1 MLVVIALMAV
11 LATTVSLSLRGT
23 ARAARIEDVAGRVAA
38 FDRSAREAARRFG
51 RPLEL
56 RFDLSAG
63 TVERAGGSDQP
74 APLRLPA
81 GFRVKAVA
89 LPGGT
94 VGAGE
99 VRVPVSV
106 RGHTPSYAAHVEGRG
121 GDGDDIWL
129 MAAGLTGRTLVIR
142 DATEVQD
149 IFSADGN
156 DGGAIVAAAAP
167 GARPDAD

>member
-1 MLVVIALMAV
+1 MVLALMAV

-56 RFDLSAG
+56 RFDFSER
-63 TVERAGGSDQP
+63 TVERAGGSERP
-74 APLRLPA
+74 TPLRLPE
-81 GFRVKAVA
+81 GFRVTAVA

-106 RGHTPSYAAHVEGRG
+106 RGHTPSYAVHVEGPN
-121 GDGDDIWL
+121 GDGDDVWL
-129 MAAGLTGRTLVIR
+129 MAAGLTGRTLVLR
-142 DATEVQD
+142 DAAEVQD
-149 IFSADGN
+149 IFAADGN
-156 DGGAIVAAAAP
+156 ARGAVAAALSA